1 MYLIRVAKKCHN
13 FAAWAAMDTFTLVR
27 TEHLNHFGY
36 LFGGQLLKWVD
47 ESAWLVA
54 ARDFP
59 GHNLVTRAMDR
70 IDFKTRVV
78 NGSILRL
85 HVLPW
90 QQGTTSVTYS
100 VDVFADEPGT
110 SKEKIVFST
119 HVTFACVDEAGNK
132 TALPKIKK
140 FRSERSS
147 VEGEH

>member
-1 MYLIRVAKKCHN
+1 
-13 FAAWAAMDTFTLVR
+13 MDTFTIVR

-47 ESAWLVA
+47 EAAWIVA
-54 ARDFP
+54 ARDFA
-59 GHNLVTRAMDR
+59 GYNLVTRAMDR

-90 QQGTTSVTYS
+90 KQGTTSVTYS
-100 VDVFADEPGT
+100 VDVFADEPRT
-110 SKEKIVFST
+110 SKEKHVFST

-132 TALPKIKK
+132 SALPKIKK
-140 FRSERSS
+140 FRSGSS
-147 VEGEH
+147 SAQGATDWLSR